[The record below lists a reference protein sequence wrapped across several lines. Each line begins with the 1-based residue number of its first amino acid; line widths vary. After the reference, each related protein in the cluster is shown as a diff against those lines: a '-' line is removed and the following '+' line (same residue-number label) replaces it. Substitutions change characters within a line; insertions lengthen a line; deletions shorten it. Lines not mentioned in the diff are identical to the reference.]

1 VRARSEREEIGR
13 RGRGGVV
20 RRGGS
25 KAPFYRVRVGAGWPD
40 GEGNQA
46 AAGGAPLWA
55 IWFGGERKRRG
66 VSGVK
71 RGGGV
76 QHHIWERRGQRSGT
90 RLLEVVVVTV
100 FGQLHPGED
109 GNQSG
114 PTWQ

>member
-1 VRARSEREEIGR
+1 MA
-13 RGRGGVV
+13 GRGGESGGRWWGAIMGHLV
-20 RRGGS
+20 RWG
-25 KAPFYRVRVGAGWPD
+25 
-40 GEGNQA
+40 
-46 AAGGAPLWA
+46 
-55 IWFGGERKRRG
+55 RKRRG

-71 RGGGV
+71 RGGV

-109 GNQSG
+109 GNRSG